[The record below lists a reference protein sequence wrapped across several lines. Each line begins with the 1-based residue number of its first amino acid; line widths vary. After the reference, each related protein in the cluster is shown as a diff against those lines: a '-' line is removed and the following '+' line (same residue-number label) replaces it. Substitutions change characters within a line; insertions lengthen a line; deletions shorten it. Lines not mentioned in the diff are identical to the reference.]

1 MILGK
6 NLGHYRVQEKI
17 GAGGMGEV
25 YRATDA
31 KLGRDVAIKVLPEL
45 FTKDAERLARFDRE
59 ARVLASLNHPNIATI
74 HGLEEAG
81 DLRYLVMELV
91 PGLTLAERLAR
102 GPVPLEE
109 ALSIV
114 RQMAEALEVAHE
126 KGVIHRDLKPSNIKV
141 TPEGTVKILDFGLA
155 KAFATE
161 ASSQDISGSPT
172 VSLMGTR
179 GGAILGTVPY
189 MSPEQARGKPLD
201 RRTDI
206 WAFGCI
212 LYELLTGRQAFRGET
227 ESDTI
232 AKVLEREPDWRALP
246 ARTPSRVR
254 TLLSRCLHKDAHHRI
269 QHIGDAR
276 IEVEEALAAP
286 RTMAGDETPD
296 IGKLQPARWGK
307 RLLFISAGT
316 AFLGVLATW
325 TVVRIV
331 TRPVSAS
338 FSVNSVGRLTHDPGL
353 SEWPTWSPDGSL
365 LAFASNRRGN
375 FEIYVRRVE
384 GGQEVNVTNDPG
396 EDFQPAF
403 SPDGNSLAFISTRS
417 SQSGMIKI
425 GMLFGFEFRT
435 YGGDLWL
442 APALGGQA
450 RRIAQNANFPAW
462 HPRERKIAY
471 VSGVEDHRSIL
482 EVPAEGGAPIA
493 LLPSE
498 SSSWE
503 IVRLNFSPS
512 GNWISF
518 ETVDE
523 GVMLVPRGGGAPHK
537 LVDGISHVW
546 DANGRRLYYLTR
558 DHAGGTRLLAAE
570 IDEARGVLAG
580 SPQTVGLV
588 TGILRDLA
596 VSRDAQQF
604 AVSQLEGSMNLT
616 RLPLTPTGGTPSG
629 PEEQLSSGQ
638 VIDRYPAFSPDGRRI
653 AFASD
658 RLGAMEM
665 WIYDVTS
672 RIQQRLQ
679 LPGKDLGVNL
689 PNWSPDGRTIVV
701 TRFFQDGTRSLW
713 LTATDGSHAE
723 EVHPPGR
730 GNVSGFFSP
739 DGRQLLYFF
748 RTEGF
753 TQIHLMDI
761 ATRKKRQ
768 LTTSRSDKYDA
779 DWSPDG
785 RWIAY
790 SSNAGGTMQLWRIPT
805 SGGDEQ
811 QLTSGHE
818 RMRHVSYSP
827 DGRWIYSQP
836 SHRNICRLPSSGGS
850 LEAVTRFPE
859 SGLFIEEPKLSPDG
873 RYLVYSRSNGGSS
886 LWLLRV
892 GKAQ

>member
-1 MILGK
+1 MMLGK
-6 NLGHYRVQEKI
+6 NLGHYRIHEKL

-45 FTKDAERLARFDRE
+45 FTKDTERLARFDRE
-59 ARVLASLNHPNIATI
+59 ARVLASLNHPNIASI
-74 HGLEEAG
+74 YGLEDSG
-81 DLRYLVMELV
+81 GVRFLVLELV
-91 PGLTLAERLAR
+91 PGVTLAERLAQ

-109 ALSIV
+109 ALSIA
-114 RQMAEALEVAHE
+114 RQMAEALEIAHE
-126 KGVIHRDLKPSNIKV
+126 KGIIHRDLKPANIKV
-141 TPEGTVKILDFGLA
+141 TPEGTVKVLDFGLA
-155 KAFATE
+155 KAFSAE
-161 ASSQDISGSPT
+161 GSSQDISGSPT
-172 VSLMGTR
+172 ASLMGTR

-206 WAFGCI
+206 WAFGCV

-227 ESDTI
+227 ASDTI
-232 AKVLEREPDWRALP
+232 AIVLEREPDSSALP
-246 ARTPSRVR
+246 AKTPLRIR
-254 TLLSRCLHKDAHHRI
+254 ALLSRCFQKDTHRRL

-276 IEVEEALAAP
+276 IEIEEALAVPSA
-286 RTMAGDETPD
+286 MAGAEMPGE
-296 IGKLQPARWGK
+296 GKLQPARWDK
-307 RLLFISAGT
+307 RLLLIAAGT

-325 TVVRIV
+325 TVMRNV
-331 TRPVSAS
+331 TRPASGAFRVS
-338 FSVNSVGRLTHDPGL
+338 SVGRLTHDPGL

-365 LAFASNRRGN
+365 LAFASNRSGN

-384 GGQEVNVTNDPG
+384 GGQEVNVTHDPG

-435 YGGDLWL
+435 YGGDLWV

-450 RRIAQNANFPAW
+450 RRIAENANFPAW

-471 VSGVEDHRSIL
+471 VSGVEDHRAIL
-482 EVPAEGGAPIA
+482 EIPVEGGAPKA

-498 SSSWE
+498 SSNWE
-503 IVRLNFSPS
+503 IVRLSFSPS

-523 GVMLVPRGGGAPHK
+523 GILLVPVGGGAPHK

-546 DANGRRLYYLTR
+546 DASGQRLYYLTR
-558 DHAGGTRLLAAE
+558 DRLGGTRLLAVE
-570 IDEARGVLAG
+570 IDEARGALVG
-580 SPQTVGLV
+580 SPQTLGLV
-588 TGILRDLA
+588 TGVLRDLA

-604 AVSQLEGSMNLT
+604 AVSQLEGSLNLT
-616 RLPLTPTGGTPSG
+616 RLPLTPAGDAPAGR
-629 PEEQLSSGQ
+629 EEELSSGQ

-658 RLGAMEM
+658 RLGAMEI
-665 WIYDVTS
+665 WIYDLTS
-672 RIQQRLQ
+672 RQQERLQ
-679 LPGKDLGVNL
+679 LPGKDLGANL
-689 PNWSPDGRTIVV
+689 PNWSPDGKQIVV

-723 EVHPPGR
+723 EVHPPVR
-730 GNVSGFFSP
+730 GNVGGFFAP
-739 DGRQLLYFF
+739 DGRQLLYYF

-753 TQIHLMDI
+753 TQIFLLDLG
-761 ATRKKRQ
+761 TRKKRQ

-790 SSNAGGTMQLWRIPT
+790 SSNAGGTIQLWRIPA
-805 SGGDEQ
+805 SGGDER

-818 RMRHVSYSP
+818 RMRHASHSP
-827 DGRWIYSQP
+827 DGRWIYIQP
-836 SHRNICRLPSSGGS
+836 SHGNIARLPASGGR

-859 SGLFIEEPKLSPDG
+859 SGLFIEEPRLSPDG